1 MTAGPRS
8 ALLLL
13 MAGLANP
20 LAAQTAPTAPD
31 LAQPPAESKQCA
43 AANRKVD
50 KEQKA
55 LASAQD
61 LLAKDKK
68 GRESCSSESMCSRYD
83 SAISATEKRKTR
95 HETRL
100 ARFKEDA
107 DKACKVP

>member
-1 MTAGPRS
+1 MTAGPQL

-13 MAGLANP
+13 LASLANP

-31 LAQPPAESKQCA
+31 LAQSTAEPKKCA
-43 AANRKVD
+43 TAHRKVD

-68 GRESCSSESMCSRYD
+68 GRESCSSESMCARYD
-83 SAISATEKRKTR
+83 SAIGATEKRKAR
-95 HETRL
+95 HEDRL
-100 ARFKEDA
+100 AHFKEDA
-107 DKACKVP
+107 DNACKVP